1 MKPFL
6 EDLRRA
12 PRRLLPLVYLI
23 PLAYLLQPV
32 FWTALDGRF
41 FNFFHSK
48 RPVAPWSEVVV
59 VGIDEATRSEVFPR
73 PVFPLSRHVPE
84 HSAVI
89 RELAEAGARSI
100 VFDLEMGPDAYV
112 EPPQELA
119 GAMRRAERVYLVM
132 SLGEKRLPTGAG
144 DAIVLQPVR
153 YPDTLL
159 VSASQGAFVID
170 VDADADGIV
179 RRFTPDPRL
188 RRLGLET
195 LPERLAGVSHDGP
208 MLIEFPSVTSTIPT
222 LSYRD
227 VLSGDVA
234 EGTVGGKIVLIG
246 LTEDP
251 LTDFVDVPRRQKLGG
266 GVEAFGQSGVV
277 VLAAITETLLKGAP
291 IRDGGWPV
299 VLLWNVLWSATC
311 VAVISRRRP
320 ESAAFVVIGVIAAA
334 LTATGFLHALA
345 DFVLP
350 AGLLLG
356 CLFLVGSHAIV
367 TSYVRTSK
375 ELHEEEIENER
386 VRKEME
392 MARRTQEGF
401 LPDEIPS
408 VEGLDIWGTNV
419 SSLAVSGDYFDVIDL
434 GEGRPIVFTI
444 ADVSGKGLPA
454 SLLMSNVQ
462 AGLHCHAFHET
473 FDLKTT
479 ADNLNRLVHNNTEV
493 GKFVTMYLAEI
504 DKVSHHLRYV
514 RAGHDAPI
522 IISSDG
528 SERLLEEGTCVL
540 GFFGEM
546 DCEVAELDLAD
557 GEVLCLYTDG
567 VTEAG
572 DPGANEFG
580 VEGIVEVLREHR
592 HESAEE
598 IGKAIIDAV
607 WSFTG
612 LEHQADD
619 VTLVILKVTDLTP

>member
-1 MKPFL
+1 VKPFFS
-6 EDLRRA
+6 DLRRV

-32 FWTALDGRF
+32 FWTPLDGRF
-41 FNFFHSK
+41 YNFFHSK

-59 VGIDEATRSEVFPR
+59 VGIDEATRSEAFTR
-73 PVFPLSRHVPE
+73 PIFPLSRHVPE

-89 RELAEAGARSI
+89 RELAEARARAI
-100 VFDLEMGPDAYV
+100 VFDLEMGSDAYV
-112 EPPQELA
+112 EPPHELA
-119 GAMRRAERVYLVM
+119 ESIRQAERVFLVM

-159 VSASQGAFVID
+159 ARASRGAYVVD

-179 RRFTPDPRL
+179 RRFAPDGRL
-188 RRLGLET
+188 ERLGLET
-195 LPERLAGVSHDGP
+195 LPERLAGVRHEGP
-208 MLIEFPSVTSTIPT
+208 MPIEFPSVDTSIPL
-222 LSYRD
+222 LSYLD
-227 VLSGDVA
+227 VLSGDIE
-234 EGTVGGKIVLIG
+234 EGAVDDKIVFIG

-266 GVEAFGQSGVV
+266 GAEAFGQSGVV
-277 VLAAITETLLKGAP
+277 VLAAITETLLRGAP
-291 IRDGGWPV
+291 IRDGGWPI
-299 VLLWNVLWSATC
+299 VLLWNVLWCAAC
-311 VAVISRRRP
+311 VAVVSRRRP
-320 ESAAFVVIGVIAAA
+320 EFAAFVVLGIMVVA

-345 DFVLP
+345 DLVLP

-356 CLFLVGSHAIV
+356 CLFLVGAHAIV
-367 TSYVRTSK
+367 TSYVQTSK
-375 ELHEEEIENER
+375 ELHAEEVENER

-392 MARRTQEGF
+392 TARRTQEGF
-401 LPDEIPS
+401 LPDEIPK

-434 GEGRPIVFTI
+434 GEERPLVLAI

-462 AGLHCHAFHET
+462 AGLHCHVFQDS
-473 FDLKTT
+473 FDLKKT
-479 ADNLNRLVHNNTEV
+479 AENLNRLVHHNTEA
-493 GKFVTMYLAEI
+493 GKFVTMFLAEI
-504 DKVSHHLRYV
+504 DKKTHHLRFV

-522 IISSDG
+522 IMSPDG
-528 SERLLEEGTCVL
+528 AERLLEEGTCVF
-540 GFFGEM
+540 GFFAESE
-546 DCEVAELDLAD
+546 CEVAEQDLAG
-557 GEVLCLYTDG
+557 GEILCLYTDG

-572 DPGANEFG
+572 DPGANEFE
-580 VEGIVEVLREHR
+580 VEGIVRVLREHR
-592 HESAEE
+592 DESAEE

-612 LEHQADD
+612 LENQADD
-619 VTLVILKVTDLTP
+619 ITLVILKVLVQ

>member
-1 MKPFL
+1 VSLFL
-6 EDLRRA
+6 EELRRV

-32 FWTALDGRF
+32 FWAGLDGRF
-41 FNFFHSK
+41 FNYFHSK
-48 RPVAPWSEVVV
+48 RPTSPWTEVVV
-59 VGIDEATRSEVFPR
+59 VGIDEATRAETFPR

-89 RELAEAGARSI
+89 RELSDAGARAI

-112 EPPQELA
+112 EPPAELA
-119 GAMRRAERVYLVM
+119 EAMRRAGNVFLVM

-144 DAIVLQPVR
+144 DAVVLQPVR

-159 VSASQGAFVID
+159 VNASQGAYVVD

-179 RRFTPDPRL
+179 RRFAPDPRL
-188 RRLGLET
+188 GRLGLET
-195 LPERLAGVSHDGP
+195 IPERLAGVDLDGP
-208 MLIEFPSVTSTIPT
+208 MPIEFPSVTETIPT

-227 VLSGDVA
+227 VL
-234 EGTVGGKIVLIG
+234 EGETPQGAVNDRMVFIG
-246 LTEDP
+246 LTEDA

-277 VLAAITETLLKGAP
+277 VLAAITETALRGAP
-291 IRDGGWPV
+291 IRDASWPFALV
-299 VLLWNVLWSATC
+299 WNVLWSAVC
-311 VAVISRRRP
+311 VALISRRRP
-320 ESAAFVVIGVIAAA
+320 ELAAFVVLGVIVAAIV
-334 LTATGFLHALA
+334 ATGFLHALS
-345 DFVLP
+345 DLILP

-367 TSYVRTSK
+367 ASYVRTSK
-375 ELHEEEIENER
+375 ELHEEEVENER
-386 VRKEME
+386 VRREME
-392 MARRTQEGF
+392 TARATQEGF
-401 LPDEIPS
+401 LPDAIPR

-462 AGLHCHAFHET
+462 AGLHCHAFQES
-473 FDLKTT
+473 FDLKRT
-479 ADNLNRLVHNNTEV
+479 AQNLNRLVHDNTEM

-504 DKVSHHLRYV
+504 DKSTHHLRYV

-522 IISSDG
+522 VISSDG
-528 SERLLEEGTCVL
+528 ADTLLEEGTCVF
-540 GFFGEM
+540 GFFDEFE
-546 DCEVAELDLAD
+546 CEVAELDLSPGD
-557 GEVLCLYTDG
+557 ILCLYTDG

-572 DPGANEFG
+572 DPGASEFG
-580 VEGIVEVLREHR
+580 TEGIVRVLKEHR
-592 HESAEE
+592 GESAEE
-598 IGKAIIDAV
+598 IGRALIDAV
-607 WSFTG
+607 WEFTG
-612 LEHQADD
+612 LEDQADD
-619 VTLVILKVTDLTP
+619 VTLVILKVTA